1 MLVTVRVRSD
11 APRLLDVP
19 PLSMTIVSDQPRRS
33 DDTSLQSAAEHDD
46 RSSSEHS
53 KRLSSERR
61 KRRQPS
67 LDRRRIHSTD
77 KSEASTEKISKST
90 ENAKKSVKKLVSVG
104 VEKDSS
110 DLSDDSSSVVAV
122 QKRLSRAKTVRMYR
136 TVKQQQHDD
145 NVDDDDDD
153 KDVADDGGNKTS
165 QPAPESMI
173 SGRILR
179 GKKLNSSK
187 KDKKWSEKHSSV
199 ASGRDKGRK
208 ESQSVSTSSSCSSTR
223 KHKSNSSE
231 EKQKSTK
238 LSHRKTGL

>member
-1 MLVTVRVRSD
+1 VLVTVRVRSD

-145 NVDDDDDD
+145 NVDDDDD

>member
-1 MLVTVRVRSD
+1 VLVTVRVRSD

-19 PLSMTIVSDQPRRS
+19 PLSMTIVNDQPRPS

-67 LDRRRIHSTD
+67 LDRRRIHLTD
-77 KSEASTEKISKST
+77 KSEASTEKISKTT

-145 NVDDDDDD
+145 NVDDDDD